1 MDAKDFSQRAKWTTA
16 QHHILLDGII
26 DAIKMGKAAD
36 NGYKKEAWE
45 QIKKDVNER
54 FNTTYD
60 IPQLKTAFK
69 GLKAK
74 YQTVKKLLD
83 QSGFGWDSSL
93 QTVTAEPAVW
103 SAYIVSHP
111 EAKEFRFQPFPLYNK
126 LHSICEGKTATGKYV
141 LQMSDMSGTLSI
153 EADS

>member
-1 MDAKDFSQRAKWTTA
+1 MDAKYFSQRAKWTTA
-16 QHHILLDGII
+16 QHHIPLDGII
-26 DAIKMGKAAD
+26 DAINMGKAAD
-36 NGYKKEAWE
+36 NGY
-45 QIKKDVNER
+45 KKDVNER

-93 QTVTAEPAVW
+93 QTVMAEPAVW

-126 LHSICEGKTATGKYV
+126 LHSICEGKTATSKYV
-141 LQMSDMSGTLSI
+141 FQMSDMSGTLSI